1 MTIATFRFEPSTR
14 IMLSAVGAPTIN
26 FSSNVTTPVAAS
38 EEMDRDERRWQLE
51 WERRNIED

>member
-1 MTIATFRFEPSTR
+1 MTIATFRFEPATR

-26 FSSNVTTPVAAS
+26 FSSNVTTPTTTSV
-38 EEMDRDERRWQLE
+38 EMDREERRWQLE